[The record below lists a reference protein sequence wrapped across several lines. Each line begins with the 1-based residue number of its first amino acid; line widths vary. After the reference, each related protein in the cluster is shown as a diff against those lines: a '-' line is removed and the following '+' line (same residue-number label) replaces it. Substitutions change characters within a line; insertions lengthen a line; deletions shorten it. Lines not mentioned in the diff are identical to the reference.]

1 MNDSDQ
7 QSESSGKEEPATA
20 PESRASTALRLGH
33 IELDDGSKL
42 QCICPEGLAINEGD
56 RCVAERGNILE
67 FGRLLRVREATEEP
81 EMKDVCRVLRR
92 ATLQDQSRARENEL
106 HLKMAT
112 ETCTRK
118 AKEHKL
124 DMQIV
129 SVRLS
134 FDRKVVSI
142 AYTSKERIQFRDM
155 VGELASALHARI
167 EMKQIGV
174 RDAARIAG
182 GMGPCGR
189 ELCCCSWLQE
199 FAAVSVRMAKNQR
212 LSLNPNTI
220 SGVCGRL
227 KCCLRYENECYSELG
242 RGLPREG
249 TRVVCPAGN
258 GRVIDKNILAH
269 RIKIRMDDDR
279 ILEFGAEEVTAQH
292 S

>member
-1 MNDSDQ
+1 
-7 QSESSGKEEPATA
+7 
-20 PESRASTALRLGH
+20 
-33 IELDDGSKL
+33 
-42 QCICPEGLAINEGD
+42 
-56 RCVAERGNILE
+56 
-67 FGRLLRVREATEEP
+67 
-81 EMKDVCRVLRR
+81 
-92 ATLQDQSRARENEL
+92 
-106 HLKMAT
+106 MAT
-112 ETCTRK
+112 EACTRK

-129 SVRLS
+129 GVRLS

-142 AYTSKERIQFRDM
+142 SYTANERIQFRDM
-155 VGELASALHARI
+155 VGELAGELHARI

-174 RDAARIAG
+174 RDAARVAG

-227 KCCLRYENECYSELG
+227 KCCLRYENECYSDLG

-249 TRVVCPAGN
+249 MRVECPAGK

-269 RIKIRMDDDR
+269 RIRIRMDDDR
-279 ILEFGAEEVTAQH
+279 ILEFGAEEVVPQ
-292 S
+292 SS